1 MLQLK
6 SIVKKYGSGDNIV
19 NALNGVSMTF
29 RESEFVAVLG
39 HSGCGKTTLLNIIGG
54 LDHYTSGDLI
64 INGTSTKEYKDR
76 DWDAYRNHSIGFI
89 FQSYNL
95 IPHQTVLSNVE
106 LALTI
111 SGVSKSERRRRAKE
125 ALEKVGLGDQLH
137 KKPNQMS
144 GGQMQRVAI
153 ARALI
158 NDPDILLADEP
169 TGALDSE
176 TSIQVMELL
185 KAIAKDK
192 LVIMVTH
199 NPELADQYASRIIR
213 IKDGR
218 ITGDTSPY
226 DPEAE
231 KTEKKKEK
239 GRAKKKSK
247 DSDKE
252 KAVKEKKTRDGKKSR
267 VSMSFGTAVSLS
279 LNNLLTKKG
288 RTLLTAFAGSIG
300 IIGIALILSLATG
313 INEYIDDVQEE
324 TLSSYPLEIM
334 RENTDTSGMI
344 EALMQNQKEY
354 ESREFKDGIVY
365 ANTQVYDMFNSFNSS
380 AKQIN
385 NMKDFKTFLD
395 SDSVVADKASAIG
408 YAYDVKMPV
417 YTKSPSGEI
426 IKVDFMDMY
435 SKALGMDDSEMMSTA
450 MNNPMAG
457 MEMQAFGLNV
467 MEQLLP
473 GENGEPISSIVKEQ
487 YELVDGKWPESY
499 DEAVVVLRQNNEL
512 PDIIVYAMGLKDQE
526 GFSEKLKAVMSN
538 QEIKDYGQVEWS
550 FDEIKEKKFKM
561 VLPCEYYQ
569 KELTGKGCSDLTATQ
584 TGLDYIFGADN
595 IGTDIKIVG
604 FIHSKEDVK
613 APMLKGYICYT
624 GLLTDYVIEKTG
636 ASELVQ
642 SQKED
647 KENDIITG
655 TKFMTDDYTAP
666 TPEEK
671 AETAKAFIKTAD
683 TDTKADIFRLVAA
696 QPDPAQADAQVAA
709 AMKDFDRSKFMDQIT
724 EMYSS
729 ELGVDASQV
738 TAFVSQMSDEEIRS
752 YAEQAIREQI
762 AQQYA
767 AMSQEQLGSLTNAE
781 LAKMLDSSEISLENY
796 GVIFEKYTPE
806 EISKSTYEDNLKLLG
821 VADES
826 DPSSIR
832 IYVRS
837 FEDKDE
843 IADAIERYNDGA
855 KEADVIHYTD
865 VVALLMSSITGII
878 SGISYLLIA
887 FVGISLVVS
896 SIMIGI
902 ITYISVL
909 ERTREIGILRAIGA
923 SKRNVRTV
931 FNAETLLVGLA
942 AGLIGIGVS
951 VLLTIP
957 INAIIHS
964 VTSLDTLRAHVPV
977 VGAVVL
983 VIISMT
989 LTLIA
994 GLIPSGVAAR
1004 KDPVEALRTE

>member
-6 SIVKKYGSGDNIV
+6 DIVKKYGVGDNVV
-19 NALNGVSMTF
+19 NALNGVSVTF
-29 RESEFVAVLG
+29 RESEFVAILG

-64 INGTSTKEYKDR
+64 INGVSTKEYKDR

-111 SGVSKSERRRRAKE
+111 SGVSKSERRKRAKE
-125 ALEKVGLGDQLH
+125 ALEKVGLGDQIH

-185 KAIAKDK
+185 KEIAKDK

-199 NPELADQYASRIIR
+199 NPELADQYATRIIR
-213 IKDGR
+213 IKDGKL
-218 ITGDTSPY
+218 TGDS
-226 DPEAE
+226 DPFEV
-231 KTEKKKEK
+231 KK
-239 GRAKKKSK
+239 AKKSK
-247 DSDKE
+247 DK
-252 KAVKEKKTRDGKKSR
+252 KADKKSGKENKKR

-313 INEYIDDVQEE
+313 INEYIDNIQEE

-344 EALMQNQKEY
+344 SALMKNQEEY
-354 ESREFKDGIVY
+354 EARTFEADKVY
-365 ANTQVYDMFNSFNSS
+365 SNTQVYDMFNSFNAS

-385 NMKDFKTFLD
+385 NMKDFKKFIET
-395 SDSVVADKASAIG
+395 DSVIAEKTTAIG
-408 YAYDVKMPV
+408 YSYDVKMPIF
-417 YTKSPSGEI
+417 TQSPSGEI
-426 IKVDFMDMY
+426 VKVDFMDMY
-435 SKALGMDDSEMMSTA
+435 NKAMGMGDSDIMAAS
-450 MNNPMAG
+450 MNNPMAD
-457 MEMQAFGLNV
+457 MEMQAFGLNI
-467 MEQLLP
+467 MEELLP
-473 GENGEPISSIVKEQ
+473 GEKGEPVNDIVKEQ
-487 YELVDGKWPESY
+487 YDVVNGRWPENY
-499 DEAVVVLRQNNEL
+499 DEVVVVLTRNNEL
-512 PDIIVYAMGLKDQE
+512 PDIMVYPMGLKDKE
-526 GFSEKLKAVMSN
+526 GFNEKLKAVMSN
-538 QEIKDYGQVEWS
+538 QEIKDYGKTEWS
-550 FDEIKEKKFKM
+550 LDEITGKKFKM
-561 VLPCEYYQ
+561 ILPCEYYQ
-569 KELTGKGCSDLTATQ
+569 KDITGKGFNDISATE
-584 TGLDYIFGADN
+584 TGLEYLFNADD
-595 IGTDIKIVG
+595 IGTEIKIVG
-604 FIHSKEDVK
+604 FIQPKEDVK
-613 APMLKGYICYT
+613 APMLSGYLCYT
-624 GLLTDYVIEKTG
+624 SQLTEYVINKTND
-636 ASELVQ
+636 SDIVKKQ
-642 SQKED
+642 VED

-655 TKFMTDDYTAP
+655 TKFMSDDYIEP
-666 TPEEK
+666 TIKEK
-671 AETAKAFIKTAD
+671 VETVKEFIKNAD
-683 TDTKADIFRLVAA
+683 TDTKADIYRLVIS
-696 QPDPAQADAQVAA
+696 QPDPAQADAQVEA
-709 AMKDFDRSKFMDQIT
+709 AMKDFDRQQFLDQIT
-724 EMYSS
+724 QMYSS
-729 ELGVDASQV
+729 ELGVDAEQV
-738 TAFVSQMSDEEIRS
+738 KSFVQAMSDEELKG

-767 AMSQEQLGSLTNAE
+767 QMAQEQLGSLTNAE
-781 LAKMLDSSEISLENY
+781 LAKLLDSTPVSDENY
-796 GVIFEKYTPE
+796 AVVFEKYTPE
-806 EISKSTYEDNLKLLG
+806 EISKSTYDDNLKLLG

-826 DPSSIR
+826 DPSRIR
-832 IYVRS
+832 LFAKS
-837 FEDKDE
+837 FEDKDD
-843 IADAIERYNDGA
+843 ISDAIKRYNEGV
-855 KEADVIHYTD
+855 KESDVIHYTD

-923 SKRNVRTV
+923 SKHNVRTV

-957 INAIIHS
+957 INAIIHH

-977 VGAVVL
+977 VGAVIL
-983 VIISMT
+983 VVISML

>member
-6 SIVKKYGSGDNIV
+6 DIVKKYGVGDNV
-19 NALNGVSMTF
+19 VSALNGVSVTF
-29 RESEFVAVLG
+29 RENEFVAILG

-64 INGTSTKEYKDR
+64 INGVSTKEYKDR

-111 SGVSKSERRRRAKE
+111 SGVSKAERRKRAKE

-185 KAIAKDK
+185 KEIAKDK

-199 NPELADQYASRIIR
+199 NPELADQYATRIIR
-213 IKDGR
+213 IKDGKL
-218 ITGDTSPY
+218 TGDS
-226 DPEAE
+226 DPFEL
-231 KTEKKKEK
+231 KKEKKKKDKSEK
-239 GRAKKKSK
+239 KAEKKKK
-247 DSDKE
+247 
-252 KAVKEKKTRDGKKSR
+252 
-267 VSMSFGTAVSLS
+267 VSMSFGTAVALS

-313 INEYIDDVQEE
+313 INEYIDNIQEE

-344 EALMQNQKEY
+344 EALMKNQQEY
-354 ESREFKDGIVY
+354 EARTFEDDKVY

-385 NMKDFKTFLD
+385 NMKDFKTFLEN
-395 SDSVVADKASAIG
+395 DSVIAEKTTAIG
-408 YAYDVKMPV
+408 YSYDVKMPV
-417 YTKSPSGEI
+417 FTQSPSGEI
-426 IKVDFMDMY
+426 VKVDFMDMY
-435 SKALGMDDSEMMSTA
+435 SKALGMGDSDIMAAS

-467 MEQLLP
+467 MEELLP
-473 GENGEPISSIVKEQ
+473 GDKGEPVNPLVKEQ
-487 YELVDGKWPESY
+487 YDLVSGSWPQNY

-512 PDIIVYAMGLKDQE
+512 PDIITYAMGLKDQE
-526 GFSEKLKAVMSN
+526 GFADKLKAAMSN
-538 QEIKDYGQVEWS
+538 EEIKDYGQVEWTI
-550 FDEIKEKKFKM
+550 DDIMGKKFKM
-561 VLPCEYYQ
+561 ILPCEYYQ
-569 KELTGKGCSDLTATQ
+569 NNEAGKGCVDLTSTK
-584 TGLDYIFGADN
+584 TGLEYLFNAED
-595 IGTDIKIVG
+595 IGTEIKIVG
-604 FIHSKEDVK
+604 LIHAKEDVK
-613 APMLKGYICYT
+613 APMLTGYICYT
-624 GLLTDYVIEKTG
+624 AQLTDYVINKTNE
-636 ASELVQ
+636 SDFVKKQ
-642 SQKED
+642 IED
-647 KENDIITG
+647 KENDLITG
-655 TKFMTDDYTAP
+655 TKFMSDDYVEP

-671 AETAKAFIKTAD
+671 AETAKEFIEKAD
-683 TDTKADIFRLVAA
+683 TDTKADIYRLVVS
-696 QPDPAQADAQVAA
+696 QPDPAQADAQVEA
-709 AMKDFDRSKFMDQIT
+709 AMKDFDRQQFLDQIT
-724 EMYSS
+724 QMYSS
-729 ELGVDASQV
+729 ELGVDDEQV
-738 TAFVSQMSDEEIRS
+738 KAFVQQMSDEEIRN

-762 AQQYA
+762 ADQYA
-767 AMSQEQLGSLTNAE
+767 KMAQEQLGSLTNAE
-781 LAKMLDSSEISLENY
+781 LAKMLDATPISTENY

-806 EISKSTYEDNLKLLG
+806 EISSSTYDDNLKLLG

-826 DPSSIR
+826 DPSRIR
-832 IYVRS
+832 LFAKS
-837 FEDKDE
+837 FEDKDD
-843 IADAIERYNDGA
+843 ISDAIKRYNDGA
-855 KEADVIHYTD
+855 KESDVIHYTD
-865 VVALLMSSITGII
+865 MVALLMSSITGII

-923 SKRNVRTV
+923 SKHNVRTV

-964 VTSLDTLRAHVPV
+964 VTSLDTLHAHVPV
-977 VGAVVL
+977 VGAIIL
-983 VIISMT
+983 IAISMI

>member
-6 SIVKKYGSGDNIV
+6 DIVKKYGSGENIV
-19 NALNGVSMTF
+19 TALNGVSVTF
-29 RESEFVAVLG
+29 RENEFVAILG

-54 LDHYTSGDLI
+54 LDHYTSGDLV

-95 IPHQTVLSNVE
+95 IPHQTVLANVE

-111 SGVSKSERRRRAKE
+111 SGVSKSERRKRAKE
-125 ALEKVGLGDQLH
+125 ALEKVGLGDQIH

-185 KAIAKDK
+185 KEIARDK

-199 NPELADQYASRIIR
+199 NPELAEQYATRIIK
-213 IKDGR
+213 IKDGKL
-218 ITGDTSPY
+218 TGDSSPF
-226 DPEAE
+226 DAE
-231 KTEKKKEK
+231 KEKKAKKKKEKAEKKDKTEKKK
-239 GRAKKKSK
+239 
-247 DSDKE
+247 
-252 KAVKEKKTRDGKKSR
+252 R
-267 VSMSFGTAVSLS
+267 VSMSFGTAVTLS

-288 RTLLTAFAGSIG
+288 RTILTAFAGSIG

-313 INEYIDDVQEE
+313 INEYIDNVQEE

-344 EALMQNQKEY
+344 EALMDKQQEY
-354 ESREFKDGIVY
+354 ENREFKEDMVY
-365 ANTQVYDMFNSFNSS
+365 ANTQVYDMFNSFNAS

-385 NMKDFKTFLD
+385 NMKDFKSFLD
-395 SDSVVADKASAIG
+395 TDSVIKEKSTAIG
-408 YAYDVKMPV
+408 YRYDVKMPV
-417 YTKSPSGEI
+417 FTKSPSGEI

-435 SKALGMDDSEMMSTA
+435 SKALGMSDSDIMATT

-467 MEQLLP
+467 MEEMLA
-473 GENGEPISSIVKEQ
+473 GENGEPVSDIIKEQ
-487 YELVDGKWPESY
+487 YEVVNGRWPENY
-499 DEAVVVLRQNNEL
+499 DEAVVVLTRNNEL

-538 QEIKDYGQVEWS
+538 QEITDYGQTEWNI
-550 FDEIKEKKFKM
+550 DEITNKKFKM
-561 VLPCEYYQ
+561 ILPCEYYQ
-569 KELTGKGCSDLTATQ
+569 KNPTGKGFNDITATQ
-584 TGLDYIFGADN
+584 TGLDYLFGSED

-604 FIHSKEDVK
+604 FIRPGEDVK
-613 APMLKGYICYT
+613 VPMLKGYVCYT
-624 GLLTDYVIEKTG
+624 SKLTDYVIEKTKN
-636 ASELVQ
+636 SDIVK
-642 SQKED
+642 SQTED
-647 KENDIITG
+647 KENDVITG
-655 TKFMTDDYTAP
+655 TKFMTDDYVAP
-666 TPEEK
+666 T
-671 AETAKAFIKTAD
+671 AKE
-683 TDTKADIFRLVAA
+683 KADIYRLVAA

-709 AMKDFDRSKFMDQIT
+709 AMKNFDRSKFISQIA

-729 ELGVDASQV
+729 ELGVDTSQV
-738 TAFVSQMSDEEIRS
+738 NAFVAQMSDDEIKS
-752 YAEQAIREQI
+752 YAEEAIRGQI
-762 AQQYA
+762 AEQYA
-767 AMSQEQLGSLTNAE
+767 QTVQEQLGSLPNAE
-781 LAKMLDSSEISLENY
+781 LAKMLDTAQITDEVY
-796 GVIFEKYTPE
+796 GVVFDKYTPE
-806 EISKSTYEDNLKLLG
+806 EISDSTYDDNLKLLG
-821 VADES
+821 LADES
-826 DPSSIR
+826 DPSMIR
-832 IYVRS
+832 IYVKS
-837 FEDKDE
+837 FEDKDD
-843 IADAIERYNDGA
+843 IADAIKRYNDGTS
-855 KEADVIHYTD
+855 KEQDVIHYTD
-865 VVALLMSSITGII
+865 MVALLMSSITGII

-923 SKRNVRTV
+923 SKHNVRTV

-964 VTSLDTLRAHVPV
+964 VTSLDTLHAHVPV
-977 VGAVVL
+977 AGAVILIV
-983 VIISMT
+983 ISMV